1 MLMRAETEDLK
12 TSLLRQCPGPPE
24 CRCKFCATRGVIAAY
39 ERVAA
44 LHQELVDFMASSNR
58 RPLLAIEDVLRK
70 LDEALEGK

>member
-1 MLMRAETEDLK
+1 MLTRSETEDLK

-44 LHQELVDFMASSNR
+44 LLAKAERENAEPEHGPPYVAFDELYR
-58 RPLLAIEDVLRK
+58 
-70 LDEALEGK
+70 ALEG